1 MALAG
6 SEERAGCKGMASV
19 SAIHAPFTT
28 EVECE
33 MASVITLEFESHE
46 PLIRLD
52 AQNAVRLSPLKDR
65 PLKCWPEL

>member
-6 SEERAGCKGMASV
+6 SEERAGCEGLASV

-33 MASVITLEFESHE
+33 MASVIT
-46 PLIRLD
+46 R
-52 AQNAVRLSPLKDR
+52 AQSRVAKNQHTAAFYPPNCGPS
-65 PLKCWPEL
+65 